1 MTSSSS
7 FLVAEWPL
15 PSIAT
20 LGSSVRAFGLEREV
34 RRRLPWK
41 ARKHVH
47 VQGQHVVLRMPDE
60 DRDQFAIH
68 SATVTRILEGIAA
81 CPVLPSEVEDILGIS
96 PRERHKWMKAGRL
109 QSAGTRT
116 VKMRGRAKA
125 VTFHVFTP
133 QHIEDVLD
141 RDLPTVWREE
151 DAAAISENRRRAAA
165 NARLGRDRKKETK
178 SDQATS
184 EDDDPGAELEGW
196 EAFAATGLLR

>member
-15 PSIAT
+15 PSTAT
-20 LGSSVRAFGLEREV
+20 LGSSVRAYGVEREV

-41 ARKHVH
+41 TRKHVH
-47 VQGQHVVLRMPDE
+47 VQGSHVVLRMPAE
-60 DRDQFAIH
+60 DRDQFALH
-68 SATVTRILEGIAA
+68 SATVTRLLEGIAA
-81 CPVLPSEVEDILGIS
+81 YPVLPSEVEDILGITS
-96 PRERHKWMKAGRL
+96 RERHKWMKAGRL

-141 RDLPTVWREE
+141 RDLPAVWREE

-165 NARLGRDRKKETK
+165 KAQLARGRQKAAK
-178 SDQATS
+178 SDEATS
-184 EDDDPGAELEGW
+184 EDDDLSAELDGW
-196 EAFAATGLLR
+196 ESFAATGLLR

>member
-7 FLVAEWPL
+7 FLVAEWPV

-20 LGSSVRAFGLEREV
+20 LGSSVRAYGLEREV

-47 VQGQHVVLRMPDE
+47 IQGRHVVLRMPDE
-60 DRDQFAIH
+60 DRDQFALH

-165 NARLGRDRKKETK
+165 KARLTRGRKKAAKFDEGTP
-178 SDQATS
+178 
-184 EDDDPGAELEGW
+184 EGNDPGPGLEGW
-196 EAFAATGLLR
+196 ESFAAKGLLR